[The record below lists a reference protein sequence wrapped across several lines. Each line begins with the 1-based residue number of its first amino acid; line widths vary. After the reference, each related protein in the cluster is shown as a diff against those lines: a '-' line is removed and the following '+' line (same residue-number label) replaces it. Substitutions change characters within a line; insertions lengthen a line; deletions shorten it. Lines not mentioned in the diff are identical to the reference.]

1 MRSLLKGVRGWLWP
15 MAFLWL
21 CLVGIPAIAQ
31 PDDSAG
37 APDAGQDAE
46 QAAPDPD
53 GEVPVTDQPG
63 GIQAA
68 NESAAEES
76 GDEDGD
82 EGEEEGSGAGRFIP
96 SEQISQDLGVSFP
109 ADI

>member
-1 MRSLLKGVRGWLWP
+1 MRNLFKHVRDWLWP
-15 MAFLWL
+15 LAFLWL
-21 CLVGIPAIAQ
+21 CLMGIPAIAQ

-37 APDAGQDAE
+37 APDTGQDAE
-46 QAAPDPD
+46 QTAPE

-68 NESAAEES
+68 NESVDEEN
-76 GDEDGD
+76 GGEDGD
-82 EGEEEGSGAGRFIP
+82 EDEEEDSGGGRFIP